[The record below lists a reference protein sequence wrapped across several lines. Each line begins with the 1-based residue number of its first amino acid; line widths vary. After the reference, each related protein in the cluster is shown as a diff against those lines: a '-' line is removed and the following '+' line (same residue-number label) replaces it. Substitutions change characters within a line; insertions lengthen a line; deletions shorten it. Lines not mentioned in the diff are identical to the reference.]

1 MVLTLRDD
9 GSQVE
14 FHIPESI
21 VFSLHCYSYSVLYS
35 LSYNDICCYN
45 IILCYLV
52 IAHVRYILKMVTEL
66 RGFLVIFL

>member
-35 LSYNDICCYN
+35 LSYNDIRCYD

-52 IAHVRYILKMVTEL
+52 IAHVRHILKMVTEL